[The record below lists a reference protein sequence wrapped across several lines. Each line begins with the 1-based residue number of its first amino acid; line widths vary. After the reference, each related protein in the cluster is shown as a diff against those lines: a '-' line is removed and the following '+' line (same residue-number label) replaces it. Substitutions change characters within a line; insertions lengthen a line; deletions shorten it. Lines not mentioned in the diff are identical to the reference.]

1 MEVEEKSGK
10 SVEEA
15 VISKGPIP
23 VVTAL
28 LIANVGIFIA
38 LLGAPYV
45 GLQYLA
51 LWPLGSEVGVNLPAG
66 MAAGDFQIWQLV
78 TYAFLHGGLLHL
90 FINMF
95 VLWMFG
101 SAMERAWG
109 SSTFALYYGV
119 CILGAG
125 AIQLFLTSSGIT
137 PAVPSL
143 GASGGVFAILLAFG
157 MTFPNQVVVLL
168 IPPIP
173 MKAKYFVVLI
183 GIVELVIGVTG
194 TQQGVANFAHLAGM
208 IFGLL
213 FILTMRPKVKT

>member
-1 MEVEEKSGK
+1 MEADDNRTESSEK
-10 SVEEA
+10 A
-15 VISKGPIP
+15 VISRGPIP
-23 VVTAL
+23 VVTSL
-28 LIANVGIFIA
+28 LVANVVIFIA
-38 LLGAPYV
+38 LLGAPYL
-45 GLQYLA
+45 GLQHLA
-51 LWPLGSEVGVNLPAG
+51 LWPLGVETGMQMPPG
-66 MAAGDFQIWQLV
+66 MAAGEFRPWQLV

-125 AIQLFLTSSGIT
+125 VVQLLMTSSGLT
-137 PAVPSL
+137 PAAPAL

-183 GIVELVIGVTG
+183 GIVELVVGVTG

-208 IFGLL
+208 VFGLL
-213 FILTMRPKVKT
+213 FILALRPSVKH